1 MDKKTAHQIV
11 NSAHRAARTIVRARD
26 DLSAADQDEMYSR
39 IYLGLL
45 EDILGT
51 MTIQDLLDVLAG
63 S

>member
-11 NSAHRAARTIVRARD
+11 NSAHRATQAIVRARD
-26 DLSAADQDEMYSR
+26 DLSAAGQDEMYSR

-45 EDILGT
+45 EDILGA

-63 S
+63 F